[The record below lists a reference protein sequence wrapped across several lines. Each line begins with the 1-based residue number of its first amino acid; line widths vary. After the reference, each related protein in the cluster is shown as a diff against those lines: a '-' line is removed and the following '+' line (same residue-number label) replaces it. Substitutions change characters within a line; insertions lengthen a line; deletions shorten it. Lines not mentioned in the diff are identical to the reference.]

1 MNRQE
6 FMRRL
11 EQLLEGI
18 PEEEKREAIAYYT
31 SYFEDAGE
39 ENEEKIIRELESPE
53 KVAATIRA
61 DFPGC
66 NNSETA
72 SSGNQQNY
80 NGASQSMG
88 QQNYNG
94 TIQRED
100 NTTRNILLI
109 ILLVLTSPIWGG
121 ILVAIGGTLAGIIGG
136 LFGIAVGCVI
146 GGIAVAGVAITILV
160 TGVISLGFISMA
172 AGLLMLAIGLCA
184 AGLLVL
190 VCGKFLPWFAKGIA
204 KLWQSLFKKKGA
216 LAHEK
221 SIKNYFWYCIRLLFF
236 RLRGIRNWNCN
247 RWNHAGICRGSEK

>member
-80 NGASQSMG
+80 RRTIWNCSRLCDRWNSGSRCS
-88 QQNYNG
+88 NYNFG
-94 TIQRED
+94 NR
-100 NTTRNILLI
+100 RNFPRFYFYGSR
-109 ILLVLTSPIWGG
+109 TSDACNWIMCGRTSGSGMWKVSSMVCKRNCK
-121 ILVAIGGTLAGIIGG
+121 IM
-136 LFGIAVGCVI
+136 AVTV
-146 GGIAVAGVAITILV
+146 
-160 TGVISLGFISMA
+160 
-172 AGLLMLAIGLCA
+172 
-184 AGLLVL
+184 
-190 VCGKFLPWFAKGIA
+190 
-204 KLWQSLFKKKGA
+204 
-216 LAHEK
+216 
-221 SIKNYFWYCIRLLFF
+221 
-236 RLRGIRNWNCN
+236 
-247 RWNHAGICRGSEK
+247 

>member
-80 NGASQSMG
+80 NGASQNMG

-160 TGVISLGFISMA
+160 TGAISLGFISMA

-190 VCGKFLPWFAKGIA
+190 VCGKFLPWLAKGIA
-204 KLWQSLFKKKGA
+204 NLWQSLFKKKGGA
-216 LAHEK
+216 CA
-221 SIKNYFWYCIRLLFF
+221 
-236 RLRGIRNWNCN
+236 
-247 RWNHAGICRGSEK
+247 

>member
-39 ENEEKIIRELESPE
+39 ENEAKIIRELESPE

-66 NNSETA
+66 NSSETA

-94 TIQRED
+94 ASQNMGQQNYNGTVQKED

-121 ILVAIGGTLAGIIGG
+121 ILVTIGVTLVGIIGG

-146 GGIAVAGVAITILV
+146 GGIAVVGVAITILV
-160 TGVISLGFISMA
+160 TGAISLGFISMA

-190 VCGKFLPWFAKGIA
+190 VCGKFLPWFVKGIA
-204 KLWQSLFKKKGA
+204 KLWQSLFKKKGGA
-216 LAHEK
+216 CA
-221 SIKNYFWYCIRLLFF
+221 
-236 RLRGIRNWNCN
+236 
-247 RWNHAGICRGSEK
+247 

>member
-66 NNSETA
+66 NNGETA

-80 NGASQSMG
+80 NEASQNMG

-94 TIQRED
+94 TVQKED

-109 ILLVLTSPIWGG
+109 ILLVITSPIWGS
-121 ILVAIGGTLAGIIGG
+121 ILVAIGGTLLGITGG

-160 TGVISLGFISMA
+160 TGTISLGLISMA

-190 VCGKFLPWFAKGIA
+190 VCGKFFPWFAKGIA
-204 KLWQSLFKKKGA
+204 KLWQSLFKEKGGA
-216 LAHEK
+216 FA
-221 SIKNYFWYCIRLLFF
+221 
-236 RLRGIRNWNCN
+236 
-247 RWNHAGICRGSEK
+247 

>member
-80 NGASQSMG
+80 NGASQNMGQQNYNGASQNMGQQNYNGASQNMG

-100 NTTRNILLI
+100 NTIRNILLI
-109 ILLVLTSPIWGG
+109 ILLVLTSPIWGC

-146 GGIAVAGVAITILV
+146 GGVAVVGVAITILV
-160 TGVISLGFISMA
+160 TGAISLGFISMA

-204 KLWQSLFKKKGA
+204 KLWQSLFTKKGGA
-216 LAHEK
+216 CA
-221 SIKNYFWYCIRLLFF
+221 
-236 RLRGIRNWNCN
+236 
-247 RWNHAGICRGSEK
+247 

>member
-18 PEEEKREAIAYYT
+18 PEEEKGEAIAYYT

-204 KLWQSLFKKKGA
+204 KLWQSLFKKKGGA
-216 LAHEK
+216 CA
-221 SIKNYFWYCIRLLFF
+221 
-236 RLRGIRNWNCN
+236 
-247 RWNHAGICRGSEK
+247 

>member
-80 NGASQSMG
+80 NGASQNMG

-109 ILLVLTSPIWGG
+109 ILLVITSPIWGG

-160 TGVISLGFISMA
+160 TGTISLGLISMA

-190 VCGKFLPWFAKGIA
+190 VCGKFLPWLAKGIA
-204 KLWQSLFKKKGA
+204 NLWQSLFKKKGGA
-216 LAHEK
+216 CA
-221 SIKNYFWYCIRLLFF
+221 
-236 RLRGIRNWNCN
+236 
-247 RWNHAGICRGSEK
+247 

>member
-1 MNRQE
+1 M
-6 FMRRL
+6 
-11 EQLLEGI
+11 
-18 PEEEKREAIAYYT
+18 
-31 SYFEDAGE
+31 
-39 ENEEKIIRELESPE
+39 
-53 KVAATIRA
+53 AATIRA

-204 KLWQSLFKKKGA
+204 NYGSHCLRRKGA

-221 SIKNYFWYCIRLLFF
+221 ALKIIFGIALGCFF
-236 RLRGIRNWNCN
+236 
-247 RWNHAGICRGSEK
+247 

>member
-80 NGASQSMG
+80 NGASQNMGQQNYNGASQNMG

-109 ILLVLTSPIWGG
+109 ILLVLTSPIWGC
-121 ILVAIGGTLAGIIGG
+121 ILVAIGGTLAGI
-136 LFGIAVGCVI
+136 I

-204 KLWQSLFKKKGA
+204 KLWQSLFKKKGGA
-216 LAHEK
+216 CA
-221 SIKNYFWYCIRLLFF
+221 
-236 RLRGIRNWNCN
+236 
-247 RWNHAGICRGSEK
+247 

>member
-6 FMRRL
+6 VMRRL

-190 VCGKFLPWFAKGIA
+190 VCG
-204 KLWQSLFKKKGA
+204 
-216 LAHEK
+216 
-221 SIKNYFWYCIRLLFF
+221 
-236 RLRGIRNWNCN
+236 
-247 RWNHAGICRGSEK
+247 

>member
-94 TIQRED
+94 AGQNMGQQNYNGTVQRED

-109 ILLVLTSPIWGG
+109 ILLVLTSPIWGS
-121 ILVAIGGTLAGIIGG
+121 ILVAIGGALIGVIGG

-146 GGIAVAGVAITILV
+146 GGVAVVGVAITILV
-160 TGVISLGFISMA
+160 TGAISLGFISMA

-190 VCGKFLPWFAKGIA
+190 VCGKFLPWFAKGIG
-204 KLWQSLFKKKGA
+204 KLWQSLFKKKGGA
-216 LAHEK
+216 CA
-221 SIKNYFWYCIRLLFF
+221 
-236 RLRGIRNWNCN
+236 
-247 RWNHAGICRGSEK
+247 

>member
-31 SYFEDAGE
+31 SYFEDAG

-94 TIQRED
+94 ASQNMGQQNYNGTIQRED

-109 ILLVLTSPIWGG
+109 ILLVITSPIWGS
-121 ILVAIGGTLAGIIGG
+121 ILVAIGGTLLGITGG

-160 TGVISLGFISMA
+160 TGTISLGLISMA

-190 VCGKFLPWFAKGIA
+190 VCGKFLPWLAKGIA
-204 KLWQSLFKKKGA
+204 NLWQSLFKKKGGA
-216 LAHEK
+216 CA
-221 SIKNYFWYCIRLLFF
+221 
-236 RLRGIRNWNCN
+236 
-247 RWNHAGICRGSEK
+247 

>member
-94 TIQRED
+94 ASQNTGQQNYNGTIQRED

-146 GGIAVAGVAITILV
+146 GGIAVVGVAITILV
-160 TGVISLGFISMA
+160 TGAISLGFISMA

-190 VCGKFLPWFAKGIA
+190 VCGKFLPWLAKGIA
-204 KLWQSLFKKKGA
+204 NLWQSLFKKKGGA
-216 LAHEK
+216 CA
-221 SIKNYFWYCIRLLFF
+221 
-236 RLRGIRNWNCN
+236 
-247 RWNHAGICRGSEK
+247 

>member
-39 ENEEKIIRELESPE
+39 ENEAKIIRELESPE

-80 NGASQSMG
+80 NGTVQK
-88 QQNYNG
+88 
-94 TIQRED
+94 ED

-109 ILLVLTSPIWGG
+109 ILLVITSPIWGS
-121 ILVAIGGTLAGIIGG
+121 ILVAIGGTLLGIIGG

-146 GGIAVAGVAITILV
+146 GGVAVVGVAITILV
-160 TGVISLGFISMA
+160 TGAISLGFISMA

-190 VCGKFLPWFAKGIA
+190 VCGKFLPWLAKGIA
-204 KLWQSLFKKKGA
+204 NLWRSLFKKKGGVCA
-216 LAHEK
+216 
-221 SIKNYFWYCIRLLFF
+221 
-236 RLRGIRNWNCN
+236 
-247 RWNHAGICRGSEK
+247 

>member
-66 NNSETA
+66 NSSETA
-72 SSGNQQNY
+72 SSGDQQNY
-80 NGASQSMG
+80 NGTNQNMG

-94 TIQRED
+94 ANQNMGQQNYSGAVQKED

-109 ILLVLTSPIWGG
+109 ILLVITSPIWGS
-121 ILVAIGGTLAGIIGG
+121 ILVAIGGALIGVIGG

-146 GGIAVAGVAITILV
+146 GGVAVVGVAITILV
-160 TGVISLGFISMA
+160 TGAISLGFISMGD
-172 AGLLMLAIGLCA
+172 GLLMIAIGLCA

-190 VCGKFLPWFAKGIA
+190 VCGKFLPWLAKGIA
-204 KLWQSLFKKKGA
+204 NLWRGLFKEKGGA
-216 LAHEK
+216 
-221 SIKNYFWYCIRLLFF
+221 CV
-236 RLRGIRNWNCN
+236 
-247 RWNHAGICRGSEK
+247 

>member
-109 ILLVLTSPIWGG
+109 ILLVLTSPIWGS
-121 ILVAIGGTLAGIIGG
+121 ILVAIGGTLLGITGG

-190 VCGKFLPWFAKGIA
+190 VCGKFLPWLAKGIA
-204 KLWQSLFKKKGA
+204 NLWQSLFKKKGGA
-216 LAHEK
+216 CA
-221 SIKNYFWYCIRLLFF
+221 
-236 RLRGIRNWNCN
+236 
-247 RWNHAGICRGSEK
+247 

>member
-80 NGASQSMG
+80 NGASQNMG

-121 ILVAIGGTLAGIIGG
+121 ILVAIGGMLAGIIGG

-190 VCGKFLPWFAKGIA
+190 VCGKFLPWLAKGIA
-204 KLWQSLFKKKGA
+204 NLWQSLFKKKGGVCA
-216 LAHEK
+216 
-221 SIKNYFWYCIRLLFF
+221 
-236 RLRGIRNWNCN
+236 
-247 RWNHAGICRGSEK
+247 